1 MLIQWGINNEEY
13 KGLEFEGKVNTTG
26 EAPRMI
32 LKLTGDY
39 LKTAAVKDELTP
51 TDEEKILADEELEQ
65 AARMWSVLLFYLWR

>member
-1 MLIQWGINNEEY
+1 
-13 KGLEFEGKVNTTG
+13 
-26 EAPRMI
+26 MI

-51 TDEEKILADEELEQ
+51 TDEEKNLADEELEQ